1 MFAVAKKMSYQDMHK
16 QQFNGK
22 STVTGLKGIG
32 EQAILPFLETQALKC
47 RFKLK
52 VYTII
57 CIDTTAVSCY
67 APKNISLHRTQIEPQ
82 KI

>member
-1 MFAVAKKMSYQDMHK
+1 MHK
-16 QQFNGK
+16 QQFNSK

-47 RFKLK
+47 RFTLK

-57 CIDTTAVSCY
+57 CTDTTAVSCY
-67 APKNISLHRTQIEPQ
+67 APKTARISLHRTHIDPQ
-82 KI
+82 RI

>member
-1 MFAVAKKMSYQDMHK
+1 MHK

-47 RFKLK
+47 RFTLK

-57 CIDTTAVSCY
+57 CTDTTAVTVLCSKK
-67 APKNISLHRTQIEPQ
+67 ARISLHRTHIDPQ

>member
-1 MFAVAKKMSYQDMHK
+1 MHK

-32 EQAILPFLETQALKC
+32 EQETQTLKC
-47 RFKLK
+47 RFTLK

-57 CIDTTAVSCY
+57 CTDTTAVSCY
-67 APKNISLHRTQIEPQ
+67 APKRLGYHCTGLI
-82 KI
+82 

>member
-1 MFAVAKKMSYQDMHK
+1 MHK
-16 QQFNGK
+16 QQFNDK

-47 RFKLK
+47 RFTLK

-57 CIDTTAVSCY
+57 CTDTTAVSCY
-67 APKNISLHRTQIEPQ
+67 APKRLGYHCTGLI
-82 KI
+82 